1 MRTLALVCY
10 SLCWEE
16 TVLLG
21 VLCMQTSLK
30 GQMMMKEKYADQPEG
45 ADDDER
51 ERCNDMQNAWG
62 YSPHRC
68 IFLFIVVCV
77 RALVRTSAHNNTG
90 MCLPMHSSVPLT
102 KAL

>member
-1 MRTLALVCY
+1 MRTLALVRY

-30 GQMMMKEKYADQPEG
+30 GQMLMKEKSPDQPEG

-51 ERCNDMQNAWG
+51 E
-62 YSPHRC
+62 
-68 IFLFIVVCV
+68 VC
-77 RALVRTSAHNNTG
+77 
-90 MCLPMHSSVPLT
+90 
-102 KAL
+102 